1 MSTDVRFGR
10 QGLTAAECRQ
20 LANDYRAL
28 AREDGISQKRL
39 TVLTNIANTYIA
51 LASQLEI
58 LASAE
63 R

>member
-1 MSTDVRFGR
+1 MSIDVPFGR

-20 LANDYRAL
+20 LAKDYRAL

-58 LASAE
+58 LAGAE

>member
-1 MSTDVRFGR
+1 MSRDEVSGR
-10 QGLTAAECRQ
+10 QGLTAGQCLQ
-20 LANDYRAL
+20 LANDYRTM

-39 TVLTNIANTYIA
+39 TVLTNIAHPCIA

-58 LASAE
+58 LTGAE